1 MACIQTGYS
10 SWLGGAL
17 MDDFLW
23 VEKYRP
29 QTIDDCILPNHIKK
43 TFKDVVNGGELHNM
57 LLTGTAGTGKTTVA
71 RALCNELDLDYLLV
85 NGSEESGIDTLRNKI
100 KQFASTISL
109 QGGYKVVILD
119 EADYLNPQSTQPA
132 LRGFIEEFSANCR
145 FILTCNFKNRII
157 EPLHSRCSVVEF
169 NISKKDSTEL
179 CGSFLARCKHILDT
193 EKVDY
198 ETPVVAE
205 LIMKH
210 MPDWRRV
217 LNELQ
222 RYSVSGKIDTGIL
235 ITLSDVALN
244 DLMEHLKLKNFKLM
258 RQWVADNIDTEPAA
272 IFRKI
277 YDNMADHVEPTSI
290 PQLVLILADYQ
301 YKNAFVAD
309 HELNIVAC
317 CTEIMAGV
325 KFK

>member
-1 MACIQTGYS
+1 MEEY
-10 SWLGGAL
+10 
-17 MDDFLW
+17 LW

-29 QTIDDCILPNHIKK
+29 KTVDDAILPKHLKK
-43 TFKDVVNGGELHNM
+43 TFKEILKTGEIPN
-57 LLTGTAGTGKTTVA
+57 LLFTGTAGVGKTTVA
-71 RALCNELDLDYLLV
+71 KALCNELGLDYLLV
-85 NGSEESGIDTLRNKI
+85 NGSEEGNIDTLRNKI
-100 KQFASTISL
+100 KHFASTVSL

-132 LRGFIEEFSANCR
+132 LRGFIEEFSNNCR
-145 FILTCNFKNRII
+145 FIMTCNFKNRII

-169 NISKKDSTEL
+169 NIAKKDMPDL
-179 CGSFLARCKHILDT
+179 CGSFMKRVGTILDG
-193 EKVDY
+193 ENVEYDQA
-198 ETPVVAE
+198 VIAE

-235 ITLSDVALN
+235 VSLSEVSISN
-244 DLMEHLKLKNFKLM
+244 LMSAMKDKNFKKM
-258 RQWVADNIDTEPAA
+258 RQWVTDNIDQEPAA
-272 IFRKI
+272 LFRKV
-277 YDNMADHVEPTSI
+277 YDNMAEYVEPQSI

-301 YKNAFVAD
+301 YKNSFVAD
-309 HELNIVAC
+309 HELNMVAC

-325 KFK
+325 NFK

>member
-1 MACIQTGYS
+1 MQE
-10 SWLGGAL
+10 
-17 MDDFLW
+17 FLW

-29 QTIDDCILPNHIKK
+29 KTIDECVLPSSIKENFQK
-43 TFKDVVNGGELHNM
+43 VLIQGKLQNM
-57 LLTGTAGTGKTTVA
+57 MLTGTAGTGKTTA
-71 RALCNELDLDYLLV
+71 AKALCNELGLDYLLI

-100 KQFASTISL
+100 KQFASTVSL

-157 EPLHSRCSVVEF
+157 EPLHSRCTTIEF
-169 NISKKDSTEL
+169 NIPKKEAER
-179 CGSFLARCKHILDT
+179 LASVMMARLMLILDD
-193 EKVDY
+193 EGIKY
-198 ETPVVAE
+198 EHPVLAE

-210 MPDWRRV
+210 MPDWRKV
-217 LNELQ
+217 INELQ
-222 RYSVSGKIDTGIL
+222 RYSVSGVIDSGIL
-235 ITLSDVALN
+235 VQLSDVSMTNLVSF
-244 DLMEHLKLKNFKLM
+244 LKEKNFKQM
-258 RQWVADNIDTEPAA
+258 RKWVADNMDSEPVA
-272 IFRKI
+272 IYRKL
-277 YDNMADHVEPTSI
+277 YDNMNEYVEAQSI

-309 HELNIVAC
+309 HELNTVAC
-317 CTEIMAGV
+317 LTEVMAGV